1 MTLDLD
7 KVRTKLQYI
16 RDTVRRLE
24 EIRSQG
30 REAFLADRIVQSA
43 SERYLQIGIEA
54 ILDLAGHIIAREG
67 LAVATTYRGAMETLL
82 KEGILPASHKETF
95 LRMVSFRNRLVH
107 LYDAIDPG
115 EVFTILEENLGDFET
130 FIRAITQRYFL
141 SDPRETP

>member
-7 KVRTKLQYI
+7 KVRTKLQYV
-16 RDTVRRLE
+16 RDTVRHLE
-24 EIRSQG
+24 EIRSRG
-30 REAFLADRIVQSA
+30 RKAFLSDSILQSA

-82 KEGILPASHKETF
+82 NEGILPASHKEIF

-107 LYDAIDPG
+107 LYDEIEPG
-115 EVFTILEENLGDFET
+115 EVFTILEEHLGDFET
-130 FIRAITQRYFL
+130 FIRAITQRYF
-141 SDPRETP
+141 SDRPPQ

>member
-24 EIRSQG
+24 DIRSQG
-30 REAFLADRIVQSA
+30 REAFLADPIVQSA

-67 LAVATTYRGAMETLL
+67 LAVATTYRGAVETLL
-82 KEGILPASHKETF
+82 REGILPASHKEIF

-107 LYDAIDPG
+107 LYDRIDTG
-115 EVFTILEENLGDFET
+115 QIFTILEEHLGDFET
-130 FIRAITQRYFL
+130 FIQAITQRYFS
-141 SDPRETP
+141 SDKRETP